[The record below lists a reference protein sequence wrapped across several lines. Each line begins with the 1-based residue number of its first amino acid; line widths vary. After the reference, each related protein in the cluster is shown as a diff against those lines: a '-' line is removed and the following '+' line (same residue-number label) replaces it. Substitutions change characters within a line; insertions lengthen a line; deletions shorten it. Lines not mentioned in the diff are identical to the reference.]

1 LHKTPLPQRVPAEI
15 LAQEKGSKYG
25 M

>member
-1 LHKTPLPQRVPAEI
+1 LHKTPPPKRVPAEI